1 MEQHVLIEQLKES
14 LQDTRVKAALFH
26 TFEFDAEFFE
36 HYLLPVFL
44 PDVSFSDNR
53 IHNAI
58 LWRQYQH
65 QLPPVT
71 VYCDFYAK
79 SNKSAPTLPY
89 QVQTIAYRQPF
100 HPKTFFILTEDER
113 LIFYTGSG
121 NLTESGWCKNLE
133 GYSMLEFKNGKYFP
147 ENLRQSLREYLYAVC
162 SLVYDNE
169 SLYQSATETDRMIL
183 DFFYKRKYTPA
194 ANIFFFYN
202 LKKSFPEL
210 LQELK
215 EEHPDETFDEVEILS
230 PYFGDNQ
237 PLKYIQEVFSPDRA
251 RISLPY
257 ENEGEVS
264 IPQSFYHELKELGVQ
279 WCDIDILKN
288 EKGFRFNH
296 SKIYRIKG
304 QSMMFTLIGS
314 VNLTNAAFQAF
325 SNKKYPGNLEAAL
338 IYKEPARQWQSLL
351 SPHHGDVTFLGSTQT
366 KYERQIRKGVPPLLF
381 TLKWQERKLHYTFTE
396 KDENLLDRYILSD
409 IRPSKSLREFE
420 EFLNIDREE
429 VLQLLADNPLI
440 RVKDKQTREIYYF
453 YPVQEEIDLR
463 PLSSKLT
470 ITDRE
475 ILALWEELG
484 EEPEITNL
492 SEKQYL
498 EKLIDDKTNEEG
510 EIKEDSTEHQSTLN
524 LMASHLSGLIRLEQT
539 LFKPFKNKKEQAQ
552 GKEQVRYYLYTDN
565 INTLLG
571 YTKLLEDM
579 YHNNKI
585 LPAFY
590 WLLLNIVLLSF
601 YKRTG
606 LHKIFNGDWQSGMN
620 LSLNNETTIEVLNKK
635 IREAESWM
643 KNESSVDKKHL
654 KWVKEQLREQTDI

>member
-44 PDVSFSDNR
+44 PDVPFSDNR

-79 SNKSAPTLPY
+79 SNKSTPTLPY
-89 QVQTIAYRQPF
+89 QVQTVAYRPSF
-100 HPKTFFILTEDER
+100 HPKTFFILTEDEK

-133 GYSMLEFKNGKYFP
+133 GYSMLELKNGEYFP

-169 SLYQSATETDRMIL
+169 RLYRSATDADRMIL

-194 ANIFFFYN
+194 ADISFFHN
-202 LKKSFPEL
+202 MKKSFPEL
-210 LQELK
+210 LHELK
-215 EEHPDETFDEVEILS
+215 EEHPEETFDEVEILS
-230 PYFGDNQ
+230 PYFGDAQ
-237 PLKYIQEVFSPDRA
+237 PLKYIQEMLSPDRI
-251 RISLPY
+251 RVSLPY

-264 IPQSFYHELKELGVQ
+264 IPEAFYHELKELGVQ
-279 WCDIDILKN
+279 WCDIGVLKN

-304 QSMMFTLIGS
+304 QNTMFTVIGS
-314 VNLTNAAFQAF
+314 VNLTNAAFQSF

-338 IYKEPARQWQSLL
+338 IYKESARQWQSLL
-351 SPHHGDVTFLGSTQT
+351 SPHQGDVTFLGSKQT
-366 KYERQIRKGVPPLLF
+366 EDERHTRTGVPPLLF
-381 TLKWQERKLHYTFTE
+381 TLNWQEKKLHYAFTE
-396 KDENLLDRYILSD
+396 KDKNLLDRYILSD

-420 EFLNIDREE
+420 ESLNIDREE

-470 ITDRE
+470 VTDRE

-492 SEKQYL
+492 SEKQFL

-510 EIKEDSTEHQSTLN
+510 ELKEDSGTYESTLN
-524 LMASHLSGLIRLEQT
+524 LMASHLSGLIRLEHT
-539 LFKPFKNKKEQAQ
+539 LFKPAKNKKEQAQ
-552 GKEQVRYYLYTDN
+552 KKEQVRYYLYTDN

-571 YTKLLEDM
+571 YTKLLDDM
-579 YHNNKI
+579 YRNSKI

-590 WLLLNIVLLSF
+590 WLLLNIVLLNF
-601 YKRTG
+601 YKREG
-606 LHKIFNGDWQSGMN
+606 LQKIFNGDWQSGKI
-620 LSLNNETTIEVLNKK
+620 LSQNNEATIEMLNKK

-643 KNESSVDKKHL
+643 KNQSSVNKKHL
-654 KWVKEQLREQTDI
+654 KWVKEQLREKTDT